1 MIHIVCESVV
11 KTEAAKKLANDLN
24 VACVEGYLD
33 VFLRKLPRSKQVSYV
48 LVFEDNSTYLLVID
62 GKDKFRVEVDF
73 VAGGSAHRR
82 KFGGGNGQ
90 QIAKAV
96 GLNKGFRP
104 SVLDA
109 TVGLGGDAFVLASL
123 GCHMTMI
130 ERSPISRVLLNDGL
144 LRARNFCTADT
155 CDDHELLAVM
165 NRMTLLDGDSIE
177 LLASPL
183 TAMADVVY
191 LDPMFPERKKS
202 ALVKK
207 EMRAFHSLIGTDDDA
222 SELLDLALL
231 KAHYRVVVKRP
242 KIAPFL
248 ADKKPSYQLLGKS
261 SRFDIYTL
269 KALP

>member
-1 MIHIVCESVV
+1 MIHIVCESVE
-11 KTEAAKKLANDLN
+11 KTEAAKKLANNLN
-24 VACVEGYLD
+24 TVCVEGYLD
-33 VFLRKLPRSKQVSYV
+33 VFLRNLPRSSDVAYV
-48 LVFEDNSTYLLVID
+48 LVFEDGSTYLLVID
-62 GKDKFRVEVDF
+62 GKDKFRIEVDF

-109 TVGLGGDAFVLASL
+109 TAGLGGDAFVLASL
-123 GCHMTMI
+123 GCSITMI
-130 ERSPISRVLLNDGL
+130 ERSPISRVLLRDGL
-144 LRARNFCTADT
+144 LRAHNFCAVDV
-155 CDDHELLAVM
+155 CDDHELFDVM
-165 NRMTLLDGDSIE
+165 NRMALLEGDSLE
-177 LLASPL
+177 LLADPS
-183 TAMADVVY
+183 TSMADVVY

-207 EMRAFHSLIGTDDDA
+207 EMRAFHHLIGSDDDA
-222 SELLDLALL
+222 NALLDLALS

-248 ADKKPSYQLLGKS
+248 SDKNPSYQLLGKS

>member
-1 MIHIVCESVV
+1 MIHIVCESVE
-11 KTEAAKKLANDLN
+11 KIEAAKKLANTLD
-24 VACVEGYLD
+24 VVCIEGYLD
-33 VFLRKLPRSKQVSYV
+33 VFLRNLSRSKDVNYV
-48 LVFEDNSTYLLVID
+48 VVLEDKSTYLLVID

-73 VAGGSAHRR
+73 VTGGSAHRR

-130 ERSPISRVLLNDGL
+130 ERSPISRTLLGDGL
-144 LRARNFCTADT
+144 LRARHFCVSDV
-155 CDDHELLAVM
+155 CDDHELLDVM
-165 NRMTLLDGDSIE
+165 NRMTLLDGDSLE
-177 LLASPL
+177 LLANPL

-207 EMRAFHSLIGTDDDA
+207 EMRAFHSLIGADDDA
-222 SELLDLALL
+222 GDLLDLALS